1 MTSLVASLG
10 KTPATIAH
18 VAEIVKKEEW
28 DKVYIITEE
37 KPANFPTKNV
47 EFIMINEKDM
57 LPILAVKIQDILKS
71 KISDMEVALNLV
83 SGSGK
88 LHTATLA
95 ALLKTGLA
103 IRLVVLTPQGVKEI

>member
-1 MTSLVASLG
+1 MTKLIACLG

-37 KPANFPTKNV
+37 KPSNFPTKNV
-47 EFIMINEKDM
+47 EFIIINEKDM
-57 LPILAVKIQDILKS
+57 LPVLAVKIQESLKS
-71 KISDMEVALNLV
+71 KINDLEVALNLV

-88 LHTATLA
+88 LHTATLS
-95 ALLKTGLA
+95 ALLKIGLA

>member
-1 MTSLVASLG
+1 MTSLVACLG

-37 KPANFPTKNV
+37 KPVNFPKEKV
-47 EFIMINEKDM
+47 EFIMIDEKQM
-57 LPILAVKIQDILKS
+57 LPVLAITIQDHLRS
-71 KISDMEVALNLV
+71 KIRDMEVAINLV

-88 LHTATLA
+88 LHTATLS
-95 ALLKTGLA
+95 ALLKIGLA